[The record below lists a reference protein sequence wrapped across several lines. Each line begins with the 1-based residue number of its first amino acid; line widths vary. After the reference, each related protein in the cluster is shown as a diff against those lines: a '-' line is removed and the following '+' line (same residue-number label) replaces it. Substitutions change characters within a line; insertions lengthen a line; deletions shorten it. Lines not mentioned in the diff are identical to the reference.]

1 MTIEKKARWI
11 AGGLTVL
18 LVLAVSSTLF
28 YYNSG
33 QAYKSDADRARL
45 AQDSILAVKQLLDKE
60 MQDTRIELENSKGRN
75 AELDIKLAES
85 EAALH
90 EKQMQIDKLLAENA
104 TVASLRKQLRDLK
117 TERLSMEKQ
126 IQSLL
131 AENHQLQED
140 NLRMSQNIGQ
150 LERDN
155 MSLQDKLY
163 AADVLNSRAGNFRVD
178 MMRNSSKVTAKAK
191 RTNEIGVS
199 FELPSTISSATGSK
213 EIYLVVLDPQ
223 GKPVA
228 NKSNKKIT
236 LKDGRTITAVKT
248 QTADLSGTPQTISL
262 NVKLDSK
269 MKQKG
274 IYKVQVFTED
284 GMLGATQMRMN

>member
-33 QAYKSDADRARL
+33 QTYKSDADRARL

-75 AELDIKLAES
+75 AELDKKLAES

-90 EKQMQIDKLLAENA
+90 EKQTQIDKLLAENA

-126 IQSLL
+126 IQNLL

-140 NLRMSQNIGQ
+140 NLRLSQNIGQ

-163 AADVLNSRAGNFRVD
+163 AADILNSRAGNFRVD

-248 QTADLSGTPQTISL
+248 QAADLSGTPQTISL